1 MATWITS
8 PFESNESANLVMCTV
23 RTDVARF
30 RSNPRF
36 IYRIDISW
44 PYTPDAKGMPDEATS
59 ELMAQVQ
66 EAIEATFAKDPV
78 AVLTGIYTGEGA
90 RDLVV
95 YTLSL
100 HIFQRKLNEALAP
113 FPMLPLTFSAEE
125 DPDWEEYTRMYEAV
139 KAADTLSDD

>member
-8 PFESNESANLVMCTV
+8 PFESNESANIVMGTV
-23 RTDVARF
+23 KSDVTHF

-44 PYTPDAKGMPDEATS
+44 PYAPDAKGMPDEATS
-59 ELMAQVQ
+59 QLMEQVQ
-66 EAIEATFAKDPV
+66 EALETTFAKDPV
-78 AVLTGIYTGEGA
+78 AVLTGVYTGEGA
-90 RDLVV
+90 RDLVF

-125 DPDWEEYTRMYEAV
+125 DPDWEEYTRMYEAA